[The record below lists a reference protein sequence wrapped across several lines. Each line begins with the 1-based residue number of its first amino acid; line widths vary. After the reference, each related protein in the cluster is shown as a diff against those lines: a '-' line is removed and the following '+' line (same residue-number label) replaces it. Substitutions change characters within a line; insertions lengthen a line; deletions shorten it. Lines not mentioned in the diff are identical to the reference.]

1 MGIRVFC
8 TGWRPIPMGGSVNRL
23 TLQQSRDGQSM
34 LKSISSINE
43 PDIRFRNLAD
53 ASGTRAMSIADLHA
67 MIEPIQLSDAVP
79 EEIRREFDTA
89 RNAFIYSWFVYEFTT
104 LAELAGYTVLELALR
119 RRIDPASPNTSK
131 SRGLNRLLQKAAETG
146 YLKRSDFE
154 TPSPGGSGTM
164 LCQLDLIPMLRNHV
178 AHGNVHLLPQGA
190 LASLQLCRDV
200 IEKLYCAIRQSP
212 TPAPPPSQGSSNV

>member
-1 MGIRVFC
+1 MAADSNGRGAV
-8 TGWRPIPMGGSVNRL
+8 RRL
-23 TLQQSRDGQSM
+23 TPQQRADEQSM
-34 LKSISSINE
+34 LKSISSIHE
-43 PDIRFRNLAD
+43 ADIRFRNLAD

-89 RNAFIYSWFVYEFTT
+89 RNAFVYAWFVYEFTT
-104 LAELAGYTVLELALR
+104 LAELAGYSVLELALR
-119 RRIDPASPNTSK
+119 RLIDPASPNTSK
-131 SRGLNRLLQKAAETG
+131 SPGLSRLLKLATNMG

-154 TPSPGGSGTM
+154 TPSPSGNGAM
-164 LCQLDLIPMLRNHV
+164 PCQLDLIPMLRNHV

-200 IEKLYCAIRQSP
+200 IEKLYGESARRM
-212 TPAPPPSQGSSNV
+212 G